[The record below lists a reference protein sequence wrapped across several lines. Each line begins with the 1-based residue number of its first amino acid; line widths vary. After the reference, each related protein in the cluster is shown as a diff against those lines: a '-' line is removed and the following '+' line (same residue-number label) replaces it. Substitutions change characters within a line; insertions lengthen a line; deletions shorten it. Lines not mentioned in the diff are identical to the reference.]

1 MEDSLAKPAE
11 KFVLFRL
18 FLTRYCMTYP
28 VMQLTAHLDASVL
41 VFWKATLPVSN
52 TPFLKP
58 MHVCVCWPLSP
69 FPNLLK
75 PAAGRFQPGFY
86 CTAAG
91 VFSLPHDRPRRFTR
105 QESVVHNKQEELTHE
120 GMQGFGDTLDSWSEL
135 QSCHRSNE
143 GRQAKESPRE
153 SASRSFDDRLKCSCK
168 RIKCDTDS
176 CMDALLSCLQVILC
190 RFWKKLLCS
199 H

>member
-1 MEDSLAKPAE
+1 
-11 KFVLFRL
+11 
-18 FLTRYCMTYP
+18 
-28 VMQLTAHLDASVL
+28 MQLTAHLDASVL
-41 VFWKATLPVSN
+41 VFWEATLPVS
-52 TPFLKP
+52 TPPSLNPCMFVFAGPCL
-58 MHVCVCWPLSP
+58 L

-91 VFSLPHDRPRRFTR
+91 VFSLPHDRPRRFAR

-143 GRQAKESPRE
+143 GR
-153 SASRSFDDRLKCSCK
+153 
-168 RIKCDTDS
+168 
-176 CMDALLSCLQVILC
+176 
-190 RFWKKLLCS
+190 
-199 H
+199 